1 MNDLISII
9 VPVYNVEQYL
19 RKCIESIKNQTY
31 TNIEII
37 IVDDGS
43 TDNSGAICDE
53 LKQTDNRIQV
63 LHKKN
68 GGLSDA
74 RNAGLKIA
82 KGEFVGFV
90 DSDDYIKEDMFE
102 TLYKLNKEHHSD
114 IAIVSYYELYKGKVI
129 GVRDTKNLE
138 ELNKIEALKE
148 LLIDRKIQSYAWNKL
163 FKRELFENIE
173 FPTNKNFEDIATTLV
188 LFEKANKVVL
198 LEDPKYYYVRRDD
211 SIIGVR
217 NYKTYKDY
225 LDVIYDK
232 YLYLDGKYKELDLYN
247 AYNFIINMIWV
258 YTIIVAFDLN
268 DVYSEFNTHFNL
280 FTTLIERYNHE
291 ITDKLD
297 NYNKAV
303 LYMMLL
309 DKDASKPAVKE
320 FYKIF
325 KVKRNEGDF
334 NLQI

>member
-114 IAIVSYYELYKGKVI
+114 IAIVSYYELYKV
-129 GVRDTKNLE
+129 
-138 ELNKIEALKE
+138 
-148 LLIDRKIQSYAWNKL
+148 
-163 FKRELFENIE
+163 
-173 FPTNKNFEDIATTLV
+173 P
-188 LFEKANKVVL
+188 
-198 LEDPKYYYVRRDD
+198 
-211 SIIGVR
+211 SI
-217 NYKTYKDY
+217 
-225 LDVIYDK
+225 
-232 YLYLDGKYKELDLYN
+232 
-247 AYNFIINMIWV
+247 
-258 YTIIVAFDLN
+258 TIFVQ
-268 DVYSEFNTHFNL
+268 
-280 FTTLIERYNHE
+280 R
-291 ITDKLD
+291 
-297 NYNKAV
+297 
-303 LYMMLL
+303 
-309 DKDASKPAVKE
+309 
-320 FYKIF
+320 
-325 KVKRNEGDF
+325 
-334 NLQI
+334 